1 MTGLRHLIQRLGI
14 LFVMLSGVAACA
26 APEEQAELDGTTI
39 YLVRHAEKV
48 LDVSNPPLT
57 EDGQARAALL
67 AEHSA
72 LSKISRIHSTD
83 YVRTRQTAAPIAE
96 ALDIDVE
103 IYDPSDLTGFA
114 AQLIEQGGE
123 SLVVG
128 HSNTTPQLVEA
139 LGGEPGTEIDE
150 AAEYDRLY
158 IVEINAD
165 GNVASE
171 IKRYGV
177 LYEPD
182 L

>member
-1 MTGLRHLIQRLGI
+1 
-14 LFVMLSGVAACA
+14 MLSGVAACA

-67 AEHSA
+67 AE
-72 LSKISRIHSTD
+72 ISRVHSTD